1 MSFNSIHN
9 PVEKKRLS
17 INIDLK
23 TSLTG
28 NGKDEENSKDNMYL
42 KTKAAYDNA
51 IRKSREKP
59 LVIEFFADWSPPC
72 RKIGYVYEELV
83 ASYPKLTLKKVDIE
97 ANPKAAKSA
106 GVCAFPTYMI
116 FI

>member
-23 TSLTG
+23 TSLQG
-28 NGKDEENSKDNMYL
+28 NDKDEENSKDGMYL

-51 IRKSREKP
+51 IRKSNKKP

-72 RKIGYVYEELV
+72 KKIG
-83 ASYPKLTLKKVDIE
+83 
-97 ANPKAAKSA
+97 
-106 GVCAFPTYMI
+106 
-116 FI
+116 